1 MHGCTS
7 AGGTG
12 IHALV
17 LKYNPHGD
25 FTGTIMCPSY
35 AQHLAQ

>member
-17 LKYNPHGD
+17 LKYDPHGH

-35 AQHLAQ
+35 AQHLAK